1 MDDLVLSRNDF
12 IIYLGKFYYDV
23 RKVNVNLLSFLI
35 SIPFIISTY
44 MCWVEGVTPPLGQA
58 TNLFSMSDI
67 GTPENGG
74 LVTMVK
80 ITCLVPSDHS

>member
-1 MDDLVLSRNDF
+1 MMSSMLEMQRLSLCQGNAL
-12 IIYLGKFYYDV
+12 I
-23 RKVNVNLLSFLI
+23 NVTSRH
-35 SIPFIISTY
+35 
-44 MCWVEGVTPPLGQA
+44 EGVTPPLGQA